1 MKISFITLFLS
12 ITLSSTAQVGILN
25 RSLVD
30 STLNYLYIGVE
41 NKIELS
47 NAPKKQ
53 VRFEITNGSITTTG
67 AKTAI
72 AKLFSGDSSTI
83 LCYSGDSL
91 LARKTFAVDTIPP
104 PHGQLGNI
112 KTFNATPE
120 EIVANAYVVIAL
132 FNCYY
137 KHSLK
142 PVGFRF
148 RIENMGG
155 TYKYSKYIVGGKL
168 HEEQIS
174 LIKQC
179 VPGTALII
187 DDVLTDGTGIFA
199 KGRRSFIVILK

>member
-91 LARKTFAVDTIPP
+91 LARKTFAVDTI
-104 PHGQLGNI
+104 Q
-112 KTFNATPE
+112 
-120 EIVANAYVVIAL
+120 
-132 FNCYY
+132 
-137 KHSLK
+137 
-142 PVGFRF
+142 
-148 RIENMGG
+148 
-155 TYKYSKYIVGGKL
+155 
-168 HEEQIS
+168 
-174 LIKQC
+174 
-179 VPGTALII
+179 
-187 DDVLTDGTGIFA
+187 
-199 KGRRSFIVILK
+199 